1 MKVNYILKGSNNPTN
16 IICRFKP
23 TQQNDF
29 SCTTGIWVNR
39 NEWNDTKQQIKQKA
53 TTTNKDL
60 INSKLKELEGFV
72 MDKWTNDTLN
82 KQNISKDWLKSVLNV
97 FFGRAKSDELYK
109 VYFVDWVQKF
119 IDDSPKRLYKGEPVA
134 KRTIQHY
141 KTTLYKLQGF
151 EKAKKIKFRFENID
165 LNFYRDF
172 IDYCR
177 EVEKLGNNTIGG
189 YITNFKMWCKNIEL
203 EGLPI
208 NPQYKHS
215 NFMVISNKT
224 KDTYLNENEINS
236 IYNFDFSNSERLDNV
251 RDLFIIGL
259 RTGLRISDFL
269 RLKDI
274 NLNKGFIEI
283 ETAKTGEPVIIPLH
297 SQIQEIL
304 NKRNGAL
311 PYAISDQ
318 KFNKYVKE
326 VCQLVGIDEQIE
338 GAKNNK
344 IIVKEKTET
353 TPEVSIYRKETG
365 LFPKHELISSHTCR
379 RSFASNLYG
388 KLPNMVIMAITGH
401 TTESVFL
408 KYIKITKKE
417 HAETLKSYWANEQK
431 KQGYTNVLRIAK

>member
-1 MKVNYILKGSNNPTN
+1 MKVNFILKGSNNPTN

-23 TQQNDF
+23 TQKNDY
-29 SCTTGIWVNR
+29 SCATGIWVNR

-72 MDKWTNDTLN
+72 MDKWTNDILN
-82 KQNISKDWLKSVLNV
+82 KQNISKDWLKNVLNV
-97 FFGRAKSDELYK
+97 FFGRANNDELYK

-119 IDDSPKRLYKGEPVA
+119 INESHKRLYKGKVISY
-134 KRTIQHY
+134 RTVQKY
-141 KTTLYKLQGF
+141 KTTLLRIQEFEQYTKTKL
-151 EKAKKIKFRFENID
+151 RHENIS
-165 LNFYRDF
+165 LNFYKDF
-172 IDYCR
+172 LSYCR
-177 EVEKLGNNTIGG
+177 TVENLRNNSIGSFIGHIKL
-189 YITNFKMWCKNIEL
+189 WCRNIEL
-203 EGLPI
+203 EGFPI

-215 NFMVISNKT
+215 EFMGVSNKT
-224 KDTYLNENEINS
+224 KDTYLNEYEINR
-236 IYNFDFSNSERLDNV
+236 IYKHDFTNSERLDNV

-283 ETAKTGEPVIIPLH
+283 ETAKTGEPVVIPLH
-297 SQIQEIL
+297 AQIQEIL

-311 PYAISDQ
+311 PYAISSQ

-338 GAKNNK
+338 GAKMNS
-344 IIVKEKTET
+344 KTK
-353 TPEVSIYRKETG
+353 RKETG
-365 LFPKHELISSHTCR
+365 LFSKYELISSHTCR

-401 TTESVFL
+401 RTESVFL

-417 HAETLKSYWANEQK
+417 HAETLKRYWANEQK
-431 KQGYTNVLRIAK
+431 EQGYTNVLRVAK